1 MAPNTTVKL
10 QQLESKLD
18 KLIEKFSAFE
28 KLENRIAEIVEERV
42 EKLLQEK
49 IEEIKDNITK
59 DLEKRFK
66 TNSEEHAEQDKRKDN
81 LIIVNIPES
90 PLKGDEGKKDDNKTV
105 HNLLSK
111 ISDVQIQEI
120 EEPIRLG
127 KPRED
132 GKPRLLKITIKNKEK
147 RVTLL
152 KNSKKLNDGVTD
164 DSKKVYINKDLTPEE
179 RKAEKEQRDT
189 LRKFRK
195 DFPELDFRMDRE
207 GNLQSKKKTEK
218 TWTAHRD

>member
-66 TNSEEHAEQDKRKDN
+66 RNSEEHAEQDKRKDN

-90 PLKGDEGKKDDNKTV
+90 PLKGEEGKKDD
-105 HNLLSK
+105 
-111 ISDVQIQEI
+111 
-120 EEPIRLG
+120 
-127 KPRED
+127 
-132 GKPRLLKITIKNKEK
+132 RLLEGSRRKGRQTKTGYTGQRRNCSKLASGK
-147 RVTLL
+147 
-152 KNSKKLNDGVTD
+152 KDYHNS
-164 DSKKVYINKDLTPEE
+164 SKGG
-179 RKAEKEQRDT
+179 
-189 LRKFRK
+189 
-195 DFPELDFRMDRE
+195 M
-207 GNLQSKKKTEK
+207 
-218 TWTAHRD
+218 